1 MSSLEERETRGRRDG
16 KATILSVDPEWI
28 VEALTELTVS
38 NDDDRKAKEVINIEW
53 SLLFKWRGP
62 IDANKKWGRLRQS
75 CSCDL

>member
-38 NDDDRKAKEVINIEW
+38 NDDDRKAKEVINIE
-53 SLLFKWRGP
+53 
-62 IDANKKWGRLRQS
+62 
-75 CSCDL
+75 